1 MIRNHD
7 YGNLR
12 ISEETD
18 TCYQS
23 NFYVEPTSDDKVNQ
37 VEDRGGERSTYENWA
52 SSTSRRASLRLASSV

>member
-7 YGNLR
+7 YENLR

-18 TCYQS
+18 TRYQS
-23 NFYVEPTSDDKVNQ
+23 NFYMEPPSDNKVNQ
-37 VEDRGGERSTYENWA
+37 VEESRGEGGTYENWA